1 MMGPPKSAPGKKA
14 VKSPE
19 GEEKT
24 RRTERIPVVEIDR
37 RVEKIPEAR
46 KPQKPKTVE
55 ESEEESDEEEAEPK
69 PKKVEK
75 IPENPYAHIL
85 PPRVELPS
93 VQTPDRGIERQRRL
107 QPELPKEILSGKE
120 AEDAVA
126 EEFVKK
132 LFEVPI
138 EVVTRDLI
146 HLSKSVRA
154 KIGKRLR
161 MGKYGSRLIPVDK
174 SRLVAQLMKETEE
187 TPAEGQE
194 RQRLDLWNV
203 YNTNSITEIPT
214 RTVALYQPASAP
226 LKEPQVKKVMARAEN
241 GILETICYVT
251 DPYEDYVRSIG
262 DDNARPARFKVAPES
277 RQLRVVEPLIN
288 GKVKVECI
296 LDGGSM
302 IVTMSEV
309 VARRADLNWNPDI
322 VIQVESAN
330 QSIDTSLGL
339 AENVPFR
346 IGGIIVYLQVHIIRN
361 AAYDVL
367 LGRPFDCITQ
377 LVVQNSRDGQQLI
390 TLTDPNDEARRLT
403 VPTQERRGRLLPRDE
418 PAQGFLLASKT

>member
-1 MMGPPKSAPGKKA
+1 MGPPKSAPGKKA
-14 VKSPE
+14 VKTPE
-19 GEEKT
+19 GDVKNRRAEKEPVMESDKSKKAKT
-24 RRTERIPVVEIDR
+24 TEIPADRSEVEITESR
-37 RVEKIPEAR
+37 PKITE
-46 KPQKPKTVE
+46 T
-55 ESEEESDEEEAEPK
+55 
-69 PKKVEK
+69 

-93 VQTPDRGIERQRRL
+93 VQTPDRGVERQRRI

-120 AEDAVA
+120 AEDAIA

-132 LFEVPI
+132 IFEVPI
-138 EVVTRDLI
+138 EVVAKDLVR
-146 HLSKSVRA
+146 LSKSVRA
-154 KIGKRLR
+154 KIGRRLR
-161 MGKYGSRLIPVDK
+161 TGKYGDRIPVDK
-174 SRLVAQLMKETEE
+174 TRLVAQLLAEAEE
-187 TPAEGQE
+187 TPTEGSE

-203 YNTNSITEIPT
+203 YNANVTETPV

-226 LKEPQVKKVMARAEN
+226 LKEPRVGKMMARTES
-241 GILETICYVT
+241 GVLETICYVT
-251 DPYEDYVRSIG
+251 DPYEDYVRSVG
-262 DDNARPARFKVAPES
+262 DDNAMPARFRVAPES
-277 RQLRVVEPLIN
+277 RQLRIVEPLIN

-309 VARRADLNWNPDI
+309 VARQADLNWNPDI

-330 QSIDTSLGL
+330 QSVDTSLGL

-403 VPTQERRGRLLPRDE
+403 VPTQERKGRLLPREE
-418 PAQGFLLASKT
+418 PVQGFLLTSRT

>member
-1 MMGPPKSAPGKKA
+1 MGPPKSAPGKKA
-14 VKSPE
+14 VKTPE
-19 GEEKT
+19 GDVKNRRAEKEPVMESDKSKKAKT
-24 RRTERIPVVEIDR
+24 TEVPADRSEVEITESR
-37 RVEKIPEAR
+37 PKITE
-46 KPQKPKTVE
+46 T
-55 ESEEESDEEEAEPK
+55 
-69 PKKVEK
+69 

-85 PPRVELPS
+85 PPRVEFPS
-93 VQTPDRGIERQRRL
+93 VQTPDRGVERQRRV

-120 AEDAVA
+120 AEDAIA

-132 LFEVPI
+132 IFEVPI
-138 EVVTRDLI
+138 EVVAKDLVR
-146 HLSKSVRA
+146 LSKSVRA
-154 KIGKRLR
+154 KIGRRLR
-161 MGKYGSRLIPVDK
+161 TGKYGDRIPVDK
-174 SRLVAQLMKETEE
+174 TRLVAQLLAEAEE
-187 TPAEGQE
+187 TPTEGSE

-203 YNTNSITEIPT
+203 YNANVTETPV

-226 LKEPQVKKVMARAEN
+226 LKEPRVGKMMARTES
-241 GILETICYVT
+241 GVLETICYVT
-251 DPYEDYVRSIG
+251 DPYEDYVRSVG
-262 DDNARPARFKVAPES
+262 DDNAMPARFRVAPES
-277 RQLRVVEPLIN
+277 RQLRIVEPLIN

-309 VARRADLNWNPDI
+309 VARQADLNWNPDI

-330 QSIDTSLGL
+330 QSVDTSLGL

-390 TLTDPNDEARRLT
+390 TLTDPNDEARCLT
-403 VPTQERRGRLLPRDE
+403 VPTQERKRRLLPREE
-418 PAQGFLLASKT
+418 PVQGFLLTSRT

>member
-1 MMGPPKSAPGKKA
+1 MGPPKSAPGKKA
-14 VKSPE
+14 VKTPE
-19 GEEKT
+19 GDVKNRRAEKEPVMESDKSKKAKT
-24 RRTERIPVVEIDR
+24 TEVPADRSEVEITESR
-37 RVEKIPEAR
+37 PKITE
-46 KPQKPKTVE
+46 T
-55 ESEEESDEEEAEPK
+55 
-69 PKKVEK
+69 

-93 VQTPDRGIERQRRL
+93 VQTPDRGVERQRRV

-120 AEDAVA
+120 AEDAIA

-132 LFEVPI
+132 IFEVPI
-138 EVVTRDLI
+138 EVVAKDLVR
-146 HLSKSVRA
+146 LSKSVRA
-154 KIGKRLR
+154 KIGRRLR
-161 MGKYGSRLIPVDK
+161 TGKYGDRIPVDK
-174 SRLVAQLMKETEE
+174 TRLVAQLLAEAEE
-187 TPAEGQE
+187 TPTEGSE

-203 YNTNSITEIPT
+203 YNANVTETPV

-226 LKEPQVKKVMARAEN
+226 LKEPRVGKMMARTES
-241 GILETICYVT
+241 GVLETICYVT
-251 DPYEDYVRSIG
+251 DPYEDYVRSVG
-262 DDNARPARFKVAPES
+262 DDNAMPARFRVAPES
-277 RQLRVVEPLIN
+277 RQLRIVEPLIN

-309 VARRADLNWNPDI
+309 VARQADLNWNPDI

-330 QSIDTSLGL
+330 QSVDTSLGL

-403 VPTQERRGRLLPRDE
+403 VPTQERKGRLLPREE
-418 PAQGFLLASKT
+418 PVQGFLLTSRT

>member
-1 MMGPPKSAPGKKA
+1 MGPPKSAPGKKA
-14 VKSPE
+14 VKTPE
-19 GEEKT
+19 GDVKNRRAEKEPVMESDKSKKAKT
-24 RRTERIPVVEIDR
+24 TEVPADRSEVEITESR
-37 RVEKIPEAR
+37 PKITE
-46 KPQKPKTVE
+46 T
-55 ESEEESDEEEAEPK
+55 
-69 PKKVEK
+69 

-93 VQTPDRGIERQRRL
+93 VQTPDRGVERQRRI

-120 AEDAVA
+120 AEDAIA

-132 LFEVPI
+132 IFEVPI
-138 EVVTRDLI
+138 EVVAKDLVR
-146 HLSKSVRA
+146 LSKSVRA
-154 KIGKRLR
+154 KIGRRLR
-161 MGKYGSRLIPVDK
+161 TGKYGDRIPVDK
-174 SRLVAQLMKETEE
+174 TRLVAQLLAEAEE
-187 TPAEGQE
+187 TPTEGSE

-203 YNTNSITEIPT
+203 YNANVTETPV

-226 LKEPQVKKVMARAEN
+226 LKEPRVGKMMARTES
-241 GILETICYVT
+241 GVLETICYVT
-251 DPYEDYVRSIG
+251 DPYEDYVRSVG
-262 DDNARPARFKVAPES
+262 DDNAMPARFRVAPES
-277 RQLRVVEPLIN
+277 RQLRIVEPLIN

-309 VARRADLNWNPDI
+309 VARQADLNWNPDI

-330 QSIDTSLGL
+330 QSVDTSLGL

-403 VPTQERRGRLLPRDE
+403 VPTQERKGRLLPREE
-418 PAQGFLLASKT
+418 PVQGFLLTSRT

>member
-1 MMGPPKSAPGKKA
+1 MGPPKSAPGKKA
-14 VKSPE
+14 VKTPE
-19 GEEKT
+19 GDVKNRRAEKEPVMESDKSKKAKT
-24 RRTERIPVVEIDR
+24 TEVPADRSEVEITESR
-37 RVEKIPEAR
+37 PKITE
-46 KPQKPKTVE
+46 T
-55 ESEEESDEEEAEPK
+55 
-69 PKKVEK
+69 

-93 VQTPDRGIERQRRL
+93 VQTPDRGVERQRRI

-120 AEDAVA
+120 AEDAIA

-132 LFEVPI
+132 IFEVPI
-138 EVVTRDLI
+138 EVVAKDLVR
-146 HLSKSVRA
+146 LSKSVRA
-154 KIGKRLR
+154 KIGRRLR
-161 MGKYGSRLIPVDK
+161 TGKYGDRIPVDK
-174 SRLVAQLMKETEE
+174 TRLVAQLLAEAEE
-187 TPAEGQE
+187 TPTEGSE

-203 YNTNSITEIPT
+203 YNANVTETPV

-226 LKEPQVKKVMARAEN
+226 LKEPRVGKMMARTES
-241 GILETICYVT
+241 GVLETICYVT
-251 DPYEDYVRSIG
+251 DPYEDYVRSVG
-262 DDNARPARFKVAPES
+262 DDNAMPARFRVAPES
-277 RQLRVVEPLIN
+277 RQLRIVEPLIN

-330 QSIDTSLGL
+330 QSVDTSLGL

-403 VPTQERRGRLLPRDE
+403 VPTQERKGRLLPREE
-418 PAQGFLLASKT
+418 PVQGFLLTSRT